1 MSRRSLTETI
11 RSAVA
16 ALRGALS
23 ELEADSGTEWELVD
37 SPRGLVV
44 ENSGVEPG
52 RPSAS
57 SALPLQGAP
66 FIPEP
71 AGLSLV
77 SSQPRDGDPLPNEA
91 LFLVSSLHREDRV
104 ARATRAWQA
113 GLQAGAILRG
123 ERNYPNSTPFLAVRN
138 RVYVCLLCR
147 GDRTVRYFTSFGRF
161 KLHVGALERTDT
173 VCHGFPTEGEC
184 RVYVRAAGGRFPRQL
199 RMELITE
206 FLAAPADAGCLVLE
220 APALSSRPMVFVPLL
235 RRTDGILAAVPIGAL
250 ADAMVDAG
258 QTGGLDLTVGP
269 SCQVSAGLAE
279 EDDEGALQPT
289 GKVSGFLGGGRPAP
303 FQVRPSHLSFR
314 GHSFSKWLAS
324 LDARPLGRSGCCQGV
339 GRLPDRREDGI
350 LLCCRRAGCG
360 DCRSTGAGAK
370 TEGAGK
376 SKASHQCAT
385 GRAVGFHAGTPA
397 CACPAPAS
405 DVPLPHRAAF
415 PIGLAPHTQNPLGS
429 LRGLVGPPPKVRAP
443 VLQHPPPPLVAQD
456 APQEEL
462 GQDPITGD
470 CRDELLCRRNA
481 ETEPGLGHIGVAFG
495 SSGRRRRVFVG
506 AGFRFPGSFLLQ
518 VSQQA
523 LRRLAPADQ
532 VPQTREDLLHRR
544 PLFTAY
550 AERFGGFGGQRSLGI
565 VFWLLANIADTML
578 SGDHVGAEELLAL
591 SLIWS
596 KQLRTTAPG
605 TLASCCRCRRIRRIS
620 CSSIDLRVRIPAC
633 APSGG

>member
-206 FLAAPADAGCLVLE
+206 FLAAPADAGCLVSE

-289 GKVSGFLGGGRPAP
+289 GKVT
-303 FQVRPSHLSFR
+303 
-314 GHSFSKWLAS
+314 
-324 LDARPLGRSGCCQGV
+324 RPL
-339 GRLPDRREDGI
+339 
-350 LLCCRRAGCG
+350 
-360 DCRSTGAGAK
+360 
-370 TEGAGK
+370 
-376 SKASHQCAT
+376 
-385 GRAVGFHAGTPA
+385 
-397 CACPAPAS
+397 
-405 DVPLPHRAAF
+405 
-415 PIGLAPHTQNPLGS
+415 
-429 LRGLVGPPPKVRAP
+429 
-443 VLQHPPPPLVAQD
+443 
-456 APQEEL
+456 
-462 GQDPITGD
+462 
-470 CRDELLCRRNA
+470 
-481 ETEPGLGHIGVAFG
+481 
-495 SSGRRRRVFVG
+495 
-506 AGFRFPGSFLLQ
+506 
-518 VSQQA
+518 
-523 LRRLAPADQ
+523 
-532 VPQTREDLLHRR
+532 
-544 PLFTAY
+544 LF
-550 AERFGGFGGQRSLGI
+550 
-565 VFWLLANIADTML
+565 
-578 SGDHVGAEELLAL
+578 
-591 SLIWS
+591 
-596 KQLRTTAPG
+596 
-605 TLASCCRCRRIRRIS
+605 
-620 CSSIDLRVRIPAC
+620 
-633 APSGG
+633 